1 MKRLCVTFLVILLM
15 LGIFS
20 CGLRIP
26 EKIPE
31 KVSVN
36 YTKNLEFPITT
47 FDFKMSQLLDNLISG
62 VGNSQFK
69 ILKESPMRLQY
80 ATDVSYSP
88 GTILKDVKE
97 QIKSNLLSFSES
109 FSFKLDTGGF
119 LTNLQGTVSLPQM
132 PSQDQESIIDISEVS
147 INNLILANNIPI
159 LMGPNDSL
167 SLGDLLASLPFDE
180 ANFKECTIELS
191 FSGIGGSNLGIIID
205 GTERPFNTKISL
217 FIKKTSSF
225 ILKNKSSTTVS
236 GNLTLKFTNL
246 KLNYFKNLKVSDVT
260 SDGKITINI
269 PSQNVSIASGN
280 WLLKLGGKIKE
291 EIIIPGFSGSITQTI
306 NLKSGSVNLGSQSSN
321 SLLVEVPVNEV
332 YFKVGEGIQVS
343 GNVQLSGIVSAD
355 LRSEKP
361 KVKVTPNITVKAVK
375 NFEFTVDVP
384 KPDVVQSISFTSDSG
399 YMVVNFT
406 GLALKEATTTFG
418 ETIKDSNVK
427 VSFKGVSLPKQI
439 KVVLEAD
446 VTSSNISYQ
455 ASLPSGQTIKIA
467 SAVVDSSLI
476 ADKKVDIQYPIP
488 DFVKTIVNSLD
499 ANIAVKIRYN
509 IRGINGLKMNISSN
523 FFEVGTGEVTFN
535 DTSGSEKTHILS
547 ANKNINFSTFNK
559 FELKIEPSLSNNIT
573 LSNVDLNEGAYI
585 IFTPEI
591 DTFNISNVSIKEQQ
605 YQFDNLTTLNL
616 DQLFAN
622 NLEFLKE
629 FDYEI
634 STKVRFDITNSTIPA
649 TVVLNVSGT
658 NVVINKGEEKDIGD
672 LIENLIKQG
681 GILQI
686 SAKIKTKEGVLNENS
701 EIKLSLNLDMPF
713 SLTAKGKDII
723 VNSGPVNQDLSI
735 LKQISNIVQKA
746 ELKFKTW
753 NNTTGLSVRLKLKE
767 GTTEIL
773 NTDIS
778 SAHPVITLTKEQMQ
792 RLGSGG
798 ISYEIIVPKDQKV
811 SLNYT
816 GKLAMA
822 PYIAVELSVATEVK
836 LK

>member
-1 MKRLCVTFLVILLM
+1 
-15 LGIFS
+15 
-20 CGLRIP
+20 
-26 EKIPE
+26 
-31 KVSVN
+31 
-36 YTKNLEFPITT
+36 
-47 FDFKMSQLLDNLISG
+47 
-62 VGNSQFK
+62 
-69 ILKESPMRLQY
+69 
-80 ATDVSYSP
+80 
-88 GTILKDVKE
+88 
-97 QIKSNLLSFSES
+97 
-109 FSFKLDTGGF
+109 
-119 LTNLQGTVSLPQM
+119 
-132 PSQDQESIIDISEVS
+132 
-147 INNLILANNIPI
+147 
-159 LMGPNDSL
+159 
-167 SLGDLLASLPFDE
+167 
-180 ANFKECTIELS
+180 
-191 FSGIGGSNLGIIID
+191 
-205 GTERPFNTKISL
+205 NTSISL
-217 FIKKTSSF
+217 FIKKNSSL
-225 ILKNKSSTTVS
+225 ILKNKSSNVVS
-236 GNLTLKFTNL
+236 GSLSLRFTDL
-246 KLNYFKNLKVSDVT
+246 KLNYFKNLDVSKVKA
-260 SDGKITINI
+260 DGKITIDI
-269 PSQNVSIASGN
+269 PSQNISISSGD
-280 WLLKLGGKIKE
+280 WFLRLGGSINE
-291 EIIIPGFSGSITQTI
+291 QLVIPGFSGNITQTI
-306 NLKSGSVNLGSQSSN
+306 NLKSGIINLGSKSSN
-321 SLLVEVPVNEV
+321 TLSLEIPINEV
-332 YFKVGEGIQVS
+332 YFKVGNGIQVS

-355 LRSEKP
+355 FRSEKP
-361 KVKVTPNITVKAVK
+361 KVKVTPNINIKAVK
-375 NFEFTVDVP
+375 NFEFIVDVP
-384 KPDVVQSISFTSDSG
+384 KPDVVQSISFANDSG
-399 YMVVNFT
+399 YMVVNFD
-406 GLALKEATTTFG
+406 GLSIKEATTTFG

-467 SAVVDSSLI
+467 SAVVDSSLV

-509 IRGINGLKMNISSN
+509 IKGINGLKMNISSN

-547 ANKNINFSTFNK
+547 ANKNINFSTFDK
-559 FELKIEPSLSNNIT
+559 FELKIEPSLNSNVT
-573 LSNVDLNEGAYI
+573 LSNVDLIEGAYI

-605 YQFDNLTTLNL
+605 YQFDNLATINL

-634 STKVRFDITNSTIPA
+634 STKVKFDITNSTIPA
-649 TVVLNVSGT
+649 TIVLNASGT
-658 NVVINKGEEKDIGD
+658 DVVIKKGEEKDIGD

-681 GILQI
+681 GILKI
-686 SAKIKTKEGVLNENS
+686 DAKIKTGEGVLNENS

-723 VNSGPVNQDLSI
+723 VSSGPIDQDLSI
-735 LKQISNIVQKA
+735 LKQISNVVKKA

-773 NTDIS
+773 NTEIS
-778 SAHPVITLTKEQMQ
+778 SVHPEITLTKEQVQ